1 LSVQSHQ
8 KRGEQVVIGN
18 DPYNLIVCG
27 VGGQGNIL
35 MARLIGRV
43 LARDGYVVNIGETF
57 GAAQRGGGVFSSLR
71 ISKKRSYHP
80 LVPAGRG
87 HGIVGLEPLETLR
100 MIHRFGNPEV
110 FVLSNDRMVYPVDV
124 LGGRDQYPDFN
135 LLCGA
140 VRKASRES
148 HMIAATNI
156 AMELGGVI
164 MTNMVMLGALVET
177 GALPLDA
184 GAVTE
189 EMSRTVPAAKL
200 EQNLEALRRGAE
212 EIKRSANILA

>member
-1 LSVQSHQ
+1 
-8 KRGEQVVIGN
+8 VIGN

-35 MARLIGRV
+35 IARLIGRV
-43 LARDGYVVNIGETF
+43 LARDGYGVNIGETF

-71 ISKKRSYHP
+71 VSKKRSYSP

-100 MIHRFGNPEV
+100 MIHRFGNPGV

-135 LLCGA
+135 LLCA
-140 VRKASRES
+140 TVRRASRES
-148 HMIAATNI
+148 HMISATKI

-184 GAVTE
+184 RAVTE
-189 EMSRTVPAAKL
+189 EVSRTVPAGKL

-212 EIKRSANILA
+212 EIKRSANIAA